1 MQMSDITNIVPS
13 YLKKASPAEKNAFF
27 QTLLHLS
34 FVDGRA
40 DDAEIE
46 FIHKAAETHGVENWK
61 DLLDNQSERQILKNV
76 KIIKDRHLAM
86 ELIREMCML
95 SHVDNILSD
104 EETLFIGKVGIALGI
119 EMEKIEQI
127 SNWVID
133 HIIWLEQAK
142 IIFEEK

>member
-1 MQMSDITNIVPS
+1 MSNITNILPS
-13 YLKKASPAEKNAFF
+13 YLNSASAEEKIIFF
-27 QTLLHLS
+27 KVLLHLADADG
-34 FVDGRA
+34 FTDKNEITFIKEAAQAQGIEVDSL
-40 DDAEIE
+40 
-46 FIHKAAETHGVENWK
+46 K
-61 DLLDNQSERQILKNV
+61 DFEDEAKVLEEV
-76 KIIKDRHLAM
+76 KIIKNRHLAM

-133 HIIWLEQAK
+133 HIFWLEQAK
-142 IIFEEK
+142 VIFEER

>member
-1 MQMSDITNIVPS
+1 MSNITNILPS
-13 YLKKASPAEKNAFF
+13 YLNSVSAEEKVVFF
-27 QTLLHLS
+27 KVLLHLADA
-34 FVDGRA
+34 DGFTDKNEITFIKEA
-40 DDAEIE
+40 ALAQGIEVESLKDFDDEA
-46 FIHKAAETHGVENWK
+46 K
-61 DLLDNQSERQILKNV
+61 ILKEV
-76 KIIKDRHLAM
+76 KIIKNRHLAM

-133 HIIWLEQAK
+133 HIFWLEQAK
-142 IIFEEK
+142 VIFEEC

>member
-1 MQMSDITNIVPS
+1 MSNITNILPS
-13 YLKKASPAEKNAFF
+13 YLNSASAEEKTVFF
-27 QTLLHLS
+27 KVLLHLADA
-34 FVDGRA
+34 DGFT
-40 DDAEIE
+40 DKNEIT
-46 FIHKAAETHGVENWK
+46 FIKEAAQAQGVEVDSLK
-61 DLLDNQSERQILKNV
+61 DFDDEAKVLEEV
-76 KIIKDRHLAM
+76 KIIKNRHLAM

-133 HIIWLEQAK
+133 HIFWLEQAK
-142 IIFEEK
+142 VIFEER

>member
-1 MQMSDITNIVPS
+1 M
-13 YLKKASPAEKNAFF
+13 
-27 QTLLHLS
+27 
-34 FVDGRA
+34 R
-40 DDAEIE
+40 
-46 FIHKAAETHGVENWK
+46 
-61 DLLDNQSERQILKNV
+61 
-76 KIIKDRHLAM
+76 
-86 ELIREMCML
+86 
-95 SHVDNILSD
+95 NILSD